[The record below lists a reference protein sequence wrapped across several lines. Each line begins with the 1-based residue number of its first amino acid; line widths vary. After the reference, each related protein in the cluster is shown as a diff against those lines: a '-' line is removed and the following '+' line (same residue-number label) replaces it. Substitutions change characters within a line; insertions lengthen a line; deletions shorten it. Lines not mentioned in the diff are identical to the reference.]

1 LNEQNEI
8 QSNGNKINVESVSLE
23 GSEGL
28 RVLARLIA
36 RRLQKESLAKTKN
49 AEQTIILGA
58 ESQGQEARQ

>member
-1 LNEQNEI
+1 LIDQNEI

-36 RRLQKESLAKTKN
+36 RRLQREALAKEKN
-49 AEQTIILGA
+49 ARQTIMLGA